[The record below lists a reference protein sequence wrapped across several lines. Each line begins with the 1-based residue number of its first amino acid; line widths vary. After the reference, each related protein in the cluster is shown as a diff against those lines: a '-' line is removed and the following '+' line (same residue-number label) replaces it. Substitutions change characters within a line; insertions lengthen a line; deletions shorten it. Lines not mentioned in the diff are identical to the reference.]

1 LAFWAVITTHP
12 QCERR
17 ALRHLEWQGFQ
28 CYAPKEKIIRV
39 RRGRKVEDIRFLF
52 PRYLFVWI
60 IDQWH
65 ALLGTFGV
73 SKILMNGEVPSQL
86 PMSWVDVMK
95 SKERNGV
102 ITLPKDRFKI
112 GERVEVTSGLFQG
125 RFGLYQG
132 MTSRQREVV
141 LLGTLGR
148 VELASGNL
156 D

>member
-1 LAFWAVITTHP
+1 VFWAVITTHP

-17 ALRHLEWQGFQ
+17 ALRHLEWQGFK
-28 CYAPKEKIIRV
+28 CYAPREKVIRV
-39 RRGRKVEDIRFLF
+39 RRGRKVDHVRYLF

-60 IDQWH
+60 VDQWH

-73 SKILMNGEVPSQL
+73 SKILMNGDVPSRL
-86 PMSWVDVMK
+86 PDKWI
-95 SKERNGV
+95 NGMRARELDGL

-112 GERVEVTSGLFQG
+112 GEQVRVTGGLFEG
-125 RFGLYQG
+125 HFGLYQG
-132 MTSRQREVV
+132 MTSRQREVI

-148 VELASGNL
+148 VELASGCL